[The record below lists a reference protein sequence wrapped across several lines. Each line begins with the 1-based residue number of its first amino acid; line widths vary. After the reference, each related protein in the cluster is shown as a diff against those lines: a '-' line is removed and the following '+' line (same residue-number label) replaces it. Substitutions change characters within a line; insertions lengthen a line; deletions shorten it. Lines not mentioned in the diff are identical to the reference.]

1 MNDFEK
7 NKSASLKYFLFIG
20 IPVIIVLGVL
30 GAYYQMTNPLKVLT
44 KTINEVYNKVDN
56 VLKEPIDYFNIN
68 ETPYSINGNLNYKN
82 IIIILVLIWI

>member
-1 MNDFEK
+1 MNDYEK
-7 NKSASLKYFLFIG
+7 NKGASLKYFLFIG

-44 KTINEVYNKVDN
+44 KTINEIYNKVDN

-68 ETPYSINGNLNYKN
+68 ETPYSINGNLSFKTD
-82 IIIILVLIWI
+82 LEL